1 MSGCLLAASLALT
14 LFVSAASPVAAQQSA
29 TPTVQAE
36 PAPSSTIVTT
46 APNQVGVSRQVY
58 FDYDLAEA
66 KERSKRVRNGL
77 IGTSAAFGVG
87 IILGSVGWSQCE
99 VIQRINQSD
108 ELFCNRAG
116 DVLVPLGGTFLAFGA
131 IGMITTGIM
140 LGVRNK
146 HKRDI
151 ERDIRRQYYG
161 ARFYWDPEAGR
172 FVF

>member
-1 MSGCLLAASLALT
+1 MTRRFLAANLALT
-14 LFVSAASPVAAQQSA
+14 LLLLAASPVAAQQSA
-29 TPTVQAE
+29 SPDVQAQ
-36 PAPSSTIVTT
+36 PAPPTTIVTT

-58 FDYDLAEA
+58 LDYDLADA

-87 IILGSVGWSQCE
+87 LILASVGWSQCE
-99 VIQRINQSD
+99 VIQRFNRSD
-108 ELFCNRAG
+108 ELLCNRAG

-146 HKRDI
+146 QKRDI
-151 ERDIRRQYYG
+151 EREMRRHYYG
-161 ARFYWDPEAGR
+161 TRFHWDTNSGR

>member
-1 MSGCLLAASLALT
+1 
-14 LFVSAASPVAAQQSA
+14 
-29 TPTVQAE
+29 
-36 PAPSSTIVTT
+36 VTT

-66 KERSKRVRNGL
+66 QERSKRVRNAL
-77 IGTSAAFGVG
+77 IGTSAVFGVG
-87 IILGSVGWSQCE
+87 VILGSAGWSQCE
-99 VIQRINQSD
+99 VIRISRSD

-116 DVLVPLGGTFLAFGA
+116 DVLLPLGGTFLAFGA

-146 HKRDI
+146 QKRDI
-151 ERDIRRQYYG
+151 ERQMRRHYYG
-161 ARFYWDPEAGR
+161 TRLHWDVEAGR

>member
-1 MSGCLLAASLALT
+1 
-14 LFVSAASPVAAQQSA
+14 
-29 TPTVQAE
+29 
-36 PAPSSTIVTT
+36 VTT

-66 KERSKRVRNGL
+66 KERSKRVRNAL
-77 IGTSAAFGVG
+77 IGTSAVFGVG
-87 IILGSVGWSQCE
+87 VILGSAGWSQCE
-99 VIQRINQSD
+99 LIRINQSD

-146 HKRDI
+146 QKRDI
-151 ERDIRRQYYG
+151 ERQMRRHYYG
-161 ARFYWDPEAGR
+161 TRFHWDVDSGR
-172 FVF
+172 FMF

>member
-1 MSGCLLAASLALT
+1 
-14 LFVSAASPVAAQQSA
+14 
-29 TPTVQAE
+29 
-36 PAPSSTIVTT
+36 VTT

-66 KERSKRVRNGL
+66 KERSKRVRNAL
-77 IGTSAAFGVG
+77 IGTSAVFGVG
-87 IILGSVGWSQCE
+87 LILGSVGWSQCE
-99 VIQRINQSD
+99 VIQRFNRSD
-108 ELFCNRAG
+108 ELLCNRAG

-146 HKRDI
+146 QKRDI
-151 ERDIRRQYYG
+151 ERQMRRHYYG
-161 ARFYWDPEAGR
+161 TRFHWDPEAGR

>member
-1 MSGCLLAASLALT
+1 MIRRFLGATLALALALLATRPAI
-14 LFVSAASPVAAQQSA
+14 AQQTA

-66 KERSKRVRNGL
+66 KERSKRVRNAL
-77 IGTSAAFGVG
+77 IGTSAVFGVG
-87 IILGSVGWSQCE
+87 VILASAGWSQCE
-99 VIQRINQSD
+99 VIQRFNRSD
-108 ELFCNRAG
+108 ELLCNRAG
-116 DVLVPLGGTFLAFGA
+116 DVLLPLGGTFLAFGA

-146 HKRDI
+146 QKRDI
-151 ERDIRRQYYG
+151 ERQMRRHYYG
-161 ARFYWDPEAGR
+161 TRFHWDTNSGH

>member
-1 MSGCLLAASLALT
+1 MALALGLLATRPAI
-14 LFVSAASPVAAQQSA
+14 AQQSA
-29 TPTVQAE
+29 TPHGQAE

-77 IGTSAAFGVG
+77 IATSAVFGVG
-87 IILGSVGWSQCE
+87 VILGAAGWSQCE
-99 VIQRINQSD
+99 VIQRFNQSD
-108 ELFCNRAG
+108 DLFCNRAG

-146 HKRDI
+146 QKRDI
-151 ERDIRRQYYG
+151 ERDMRRRYYG
-161 ARFYWDPEAGR
+161 TRFHWDVEAGR